1 MARVQNTLIGK
12 SSGSVGG
19 ATFSTWKG
27 INVLKSKA
35 ISVFNPK
42 TQAQENQ
49 RQRMA
54 LLVAFFRTA
63 SSAINIGFQKLAV
76 KKSAYNAF
84 IQENL
89 IPLNFTGIAPNMTLE
104 VGFLAISKG
113 TIQPT
118 VITSMTNTEGSA
130 NVIVNWDGDNI
141 PVGASADDIA
151 HVVVYNSDFEL
162 IGTNSLATRD
172 DDTATVVLPQI
183 TTNGDNLYSWLYFEN
198 PISKEV
204 SDSTSTSIVVA

>member
-84 IQENL
+84 IQANL
-89 IPLNFTGIAPNMTLE
+89 IPANFTGVAPNMELE
-104 VGFLAISKG
+104 VGFLTLSKG
-113 TIQPT
+113 TILPT
-118 VITSMTNTEGSA
+118 VITSMTNTAASA
-130 NVIVNWDGDNI
+130 NVIVNWDGNDV
-141 PVGASADDIA
+141 PVGGSADDIA
-151 HVVVYNSDFEL
+151 HVVVYNENSK
-162 IGTNSLATRD
+162 IVGTNSLAVRN
-172 DDTATVVLPQI
+172 DDTATVVLPQV
-183 TTNGDNLYSWLYFEN
+183 TDNADTLYAWLYFEN
-198 PISKEV
+198 PITKEV
-204 SDSTSTSIVVA
+204 SDSTQDNIVVA

>member
-54 LLVAFFRTA
+54 LLVAFFRSA
-63 SSAINIGFQKLAV
+63 SSAINVGFQKLAV

-84 IQENL
+84 IQANL
-89 IPLNFTGIAPNMTLE
+89 LPYNFSGVAPSMTLVE
-104 VGFLAISKG
+104 TSVLLAKG
-113 TIQPT
+113 TIQS
-118 VITSMTNTEGSA
+118 VSIASVTNTAASA
-130 NVIVNWDGDNI
+130 NVVVGWNGDDI

-151 HVVVYNSDFEL
+151 HVVVYNQT
-162 IGTNSLATRD
+162 GAVVGVNSSAIRSA
-172 DDTATVVLPQI
+172 DTATVVLPVV
-183 TTNGDNLYSWLYFEN
+183 TEPTDVLVAYLFFEN

-204 SDSTSTSIVVA
+204 SDSRSFDIIVA

>member
-84 IQENL
+84 IQANL
-89 IPLNFTGIAPNMTLE
+89 IPANFTGVAPNMELE
-104 VGFLAISKG
+104 VGFLALSKG
-113 TIQPT
+113 TILPT
-118 VITSMTNTEGSA
+118 VITSMTNTAASA
-130 NVIVNWDGDNI
+130 NVIVNWDGNDV
-141 PVGASADDIA
+141 PVGGSADDIA
-151 HVVVYNSDFEL
+151 HVVVYNENSE
-162 IGTNSLATRD
+162 IVGTNSSAIRSA
-172 DDTATVVLPQI
+172 DTATVVLPQV
-183 TTNGDNLYSWLYFEN
+183 TDNADTLYAWLYFEN
-198 PISKEV
+198 PITKEV
-204 SDSTSTSIVVA
+204 SDSTQDNIVVA